1 MSRIGLIGV
10 GRIGLPVC
18 AHLVRGG
25 RDVLVADRDPAR
37 RIDVERCGARWAP
50 SPRSLIGAVDVVI
63 TSLPGSP
70 ELRGVMWPL
79 LGAMRD
85 GATWIDITSTAPE
98 LGAELRGLARHVV
111 CIDAPVGGG
120 PAQAETAE
128 LALYVGGDPDA
139 VRRHRD
145 TLETFGVVHHVGGPG
160 AGQVVKHLINL
171 LWFGQAVAT
180 GEALLL
186 ARRAGLDLA
195 TVRDVLVGSAADSRF
210 IRHDL
215 EALLGGDY
223 LTSFGIDRCSE
234 ELDAVVG
241 LAVRH
246 GVPFELSTVV
256 RDIYRRAMA
265 RFGDQDGELL
275 AVAMLEQD
283 AGIELRTSSSSSSR
297 SDQVD

>member
-1 MSRIGLIGV
+1 MSRIGLIGG

-18 AHLVRGG
+18 ANLVRGG
-25 RDVLVADRDPAR
+25 VEVLVADRDLAR
-37 RIDVERCGARWAP
+37 RDDVERCGATWAP
-50 SPRSLIGAVDVVI
+50 SPRALIDVVDVLI
-63 TSLPGSP
+63 TSLPGSS
-70 ELRGVMWPL
+70 ELRTVMTPL

-98 LGAELRGLARHVV
+98 LGAELRALGAHLE

-120 PAQAETAE
+120 PTQAETAE

-145 TLETFGVVHHVGGPG
+145 TLETFGIVHHVGGPG

-195 TVRDVLVGSAADSRF
+195 TVRDALVGSAADSRF
-210 IRHDL
+210 IRRDL
-215 EALLGGDY
+215 DALLGGDY
-223 LTSFGIDRCSE
+223 LTSFGIDRCAE
-234 ELDAVVG
+234 ELDAVVE
-241 LAVRH
+241 LAARH

-256 RDIYRRAMA
+256 RDIYRRATA
-265 RFGDQDGELL
+265 RYGDHDGELL

-283 AGIELRTSSSSSSR
+283 AGTELRTDVPR
-297 SDQVD
+297 